1 MIEESL
7 DDHSD
12 VRPKKEWR
20 RMDQVLD
27 RGMVTAPRESDTP
40 TTPANKK
47 HSRAI
52 QKIHLFRVQRD
63 IVSLLLEVGAAPRGR
78 PI

>member
-7 DDHSD
+7 DAHPE
-12 VRPKKEWR
+12 VRPKRRWK

-27 RGMVTAPRESDTP
+27 RGMVTAPRERDAP
-40 TTPANKK
+40 PTPANMRPRKV
-47 HSRAI
+47 I

-63 IVSLLLEVGAAPRGR
+63 IISFQLDVGAAPRGR
-78 PI
+78 PL